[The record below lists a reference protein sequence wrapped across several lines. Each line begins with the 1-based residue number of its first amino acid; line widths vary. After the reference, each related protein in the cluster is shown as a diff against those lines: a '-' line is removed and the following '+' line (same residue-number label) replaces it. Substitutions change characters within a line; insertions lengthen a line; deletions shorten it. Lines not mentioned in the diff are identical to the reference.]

1 MVLDRSEMRNCPE
14 CDAQVK
20 VKNLRRHFKRIHG
33 IEIGNSTADI
43 ERALKRKKSGMMA
56 PFKNNVKFQIGFSI
70 VVIAILSV
78 SIYYGMIYEG
88 SYSGYEFHNAKP
100 FPIIINELD
109 IPEEKREVKIPVNEL
124 TRNAQFY
131 KFNSNG
137 VDIRVFVLLGSD
149 DEPRVAFDASES
161 AYSEK
166 KGFRQ
171 VGDKMVDNAN
181 GWEFEID
188 NIGHQTTFDVR
199 EPILSSW
206 EYCCGETNVAIKIID
221 LEARR
226 YLFE

>member
-1 MVLDRSEMRNCPE
+1 MDETNIKPITIAFLICLVFL
-14 CDAQVK
+14 
-20 VKNLRRHFKRIHG
+20 
-33 IEIGNSTADI
+33 GNVFFAGCTDS
-43 ERALKRKKSGMMA
+43 
-56 PFKNNVKFQIGFSI
+56 
-70 VVIAILSV
+70 
-78 SIYYGMIYEG
+78 
-88 SYSGYEFHNAKP
+88 
-100 FPIIINELD
+100 ELD
-109 IPEEKREVKIPVNEL
+109 NEGDNDSGFGFQAAKSFPMIIDGDGVPEESKQVKIPLTDLTNE
-124 TRNAQFY
+124 AQFY
-131 KFNSNG
+131 VYSSNS
-137 VDIRVFVLLGSD
+137 VEIRTFALLGSND
-149 DEPRVAFDASES
+149 KPRAAFDASES